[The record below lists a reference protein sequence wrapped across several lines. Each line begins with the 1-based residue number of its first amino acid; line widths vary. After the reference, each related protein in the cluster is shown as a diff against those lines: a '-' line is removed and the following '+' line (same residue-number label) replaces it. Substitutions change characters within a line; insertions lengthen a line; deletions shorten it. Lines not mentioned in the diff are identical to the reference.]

1 MQFLEFTKKW
11 KGDFGFPP
19 SQMHFAPTKFATGGC
34 SGPGQVLRIHFC
46 PGFVFLYLR
55 KLLSPDTDLREVYSG
70 ILAWRVCWLEKE
82 NLARR
87 RESESTPVERSL
99 RQQEPPSLVSQINS
113 TNFLEVAAAR
123 SHFQASL
130 TLILQ
135 NCCQKESR
143 SFSWTFV
150 QRSNLLSFILRL
162 VSISQSGFWSAS
174 MLLAVW
180 CP

>member
-34 SGPGQVLRIHFC
+34 SGPGQVSHFRS
-46 PGFVFLYLR
+46 GFFLYLTT
-55 KLLSPDTDLREVYSG
+55 LLTLIWDRCIQVF
-70 ILAWRVCWLEKE
+70 WLGESVGS
-82 NLARR
+82 RR
-87 RESESTPVERSL
+87 RTWRGGESPNQRRWSDLWDNKSHPHWFLKSIL
-99 RQQEPPSLVSQINS
+99 R
-113 TNFLEVAAAR
+113 TFLEEAAAR

-162 VSISQSGFWSAS
+162 VSISQSGFWSAF
-174 MLLAVW
+174 MLLAMW